1 MATERIFP
9 PLRTSGG
16 DIVDAAGRPV
26 RLLAVNWY
34 GAESE
39 DHVVGGLQAQ
49 ALAAIVR
56 QIPRLGCNAVRLP
69 WSNELVEH
77 DPAVPERAVEANPE
91 LRGRPAMEVFDE
103 VVRALTSQQL
113 MVVLDNHNS
122 DALWCC
128 GDDGNDLWYNDRY
141 PESSWLADWEAMA
154 ARYRGN
160 PLVVGAD
167 LRNEPRIRAT
177 WGGPAATDWR
187 AAAGRGG
194 DAVLSGDPDLLVI
207 VEGVQYAADLSRAA
221 HLPVEL
227 DVPDRVVYSAHDYVW
242 FEPGVTSAEEWH
254 AQVRPRWAYLTEE
267 PDPQPLWVGEF
278 GTCNTSPGCVR
289 SASPADPGLWFEA
302 LTAFLAGQGAGWAY
316 WPLNGTQSTGAG
328 REWGAAE
335 SYGVLNP
342 AWDGFSNEALAGR
355 LRELA
360 VTDPE
365 QG

>member
-1 MATERIFP
+1 MATETIFP

-77 DPAVPERAVEANPE
+77 DPAVPERAVEANPQ
-91 LRGRPAMEVFDE
+91 LRRRRALEVFDE
-103 VVRALTSQQL
+103 VVLALTSQQL

-141 PESSWLADWEAMA
+141 PESSWLGDWEAMA
-154 ARYRGN
+154 ARYRSN

-267 PDPQPLWVGEF
+267 SDPQPLWVGEF

-328 REWGAAE
+328 RECGAAE
-335 SYGVLNP
+335 SYVVLNP

-355 LRELA
+355 LREIA

-365 QG
+365 